1 MILRRFLTRAVLLW
15 RKRTASAEGG
25 SAVVE
30 FVVLGVLLL
39 LPLLYLVLALA
50 RVQAGSYA
58 VSQAARE
65 SGRAYVTSTRAAAA
79 PGRAEAAAE
88 LAFADQG
95 FAEEGVLE
103 VQCDGDPCMRRGGR
117 IVSTATVTVP
127 LPLIPAFARDVIPLE
142 IPVSAT
148 SIADVPL
155 YEVRRD

>member
-1 MILRRFLTRAVLLW
+1 MIARGLAARAMRLW
-15 RKRTASAEGG
+15 RQRTGPPEGG

-50 RVQAGSYA
+50 RIQAGSYA

-65 SGRAYVTSTRAAAA
+65 SGRAYVTSVSADAA
-79 PGRAEAAAE
+79 PARAEAAAD

-95 FAEEGVLE
+95 FADNGTLALD
-103 VQCDGDPCMRRGGR
+103 CDGSPCLRRGGR

-127 LPLIPAFARDVIPLE
+127 LPLIPSFARDVIPLS

-148 SIADVPL
+148 SISDVPL